1 MTQRFADIL
10 QGLMDNRGLS
20 ARAVSRTSARAE
32 STILQLLQGSIPPSP
47 EIVKDIAPVLQ
58 IPEADLLT
66 IAGLSATPTGSTP
79 RPYRSSAEIGEL
91 VSIAGSLSNGQLRR
105 LIDVARNLKSEERN

>member
-20 ARAVSRTSARAE
+20 PRAVSRASARAE
-32 STILQLLQGSIPPSP
+32 STILQLLHGSVPPSS

-58 IPEADLLT
+58 IPEADLLI
-66 IAGLSATPTGSTP
+66 IAGLATTPTSTLP
-79 RPYRSSAEIGEL
+79 RPYRNSTEIGEL
-91 VSIAGSLSNGQLRR
+91 VSIASSLSDGQFRR
-105 LIDVARNLKSEERN
+105 LIEVARNLKSEDHN